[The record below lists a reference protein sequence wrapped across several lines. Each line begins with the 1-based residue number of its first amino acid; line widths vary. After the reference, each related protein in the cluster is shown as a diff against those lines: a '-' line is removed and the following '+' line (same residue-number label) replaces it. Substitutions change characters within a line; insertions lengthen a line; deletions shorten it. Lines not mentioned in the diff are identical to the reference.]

1 MSEENNNSASQ
12 SDWKKRELGALWRR
26 EGKTQ
31 NYLSGVLKFGEFG
44 TEKEVRIVVFTNKG
58 KAKNEKAP
66 DFIVYEEKPREEYVK
81 NSDASVTATPAVEV
95 APVAPVA
102 SVETA
107 TDSDLPTI
115 LQ

>member
-81 NSDASVTATPAVEV
+81 NSDASVAATPAVET
-95 APVAPVA
+95 APVVA
-102 SVETA
+102 AEPA

>member
-1 MSEENNNSASQ
+1 MSDNNNTNTVTSQQ

-31 NYLSGVLKFGEFG
+31 KYLSGILKFGEFG
-44 TEKEVRIVVFTNKG
+44 TEKEVRVVVFTNKG

-66 DFIVYEEKPREEYVK
+66 DFIVYEE
-81 NSDASVTATPAVEV
+81 SVPQKQDDILG
-95 APVAPVA
+95 
-102 SVETA
+102 S
-107 TDSDLPTI
+107 TDSVAAEEPSPKVLDGELPEV

>member
-1 MSEENNNSASQ
+1 MTDNNDNVTSQQ

-31 NYLSGVLKFGEFG
+31 KYLSGILKFGEFG
-44 TEKEVRIVVFTNKG
+44 TEQEVRVVVFTNKG

-66 DFIVYEEKPREEYVK
+66 DFIVYQESKAEQQ
-81 NSDASVTATPAVEV
+81 SDDILDTPSASAE
-95 APVAPVA
+95 APVEAH
-102 SVETA
+102 
-107 TDSDLPTI
+107 DSELPEV

>member
-1 MSEENNNSASQ
+1 MTEENNNSASQ

-81 NSDASVTATPAVEV
+81 DSASNSTVDNTTETVAVK
-95 APVAPVA
+95 PT
-102 SVETA
+102 SVETV
-107 TDSDLPTI
+107 DSDLPTI

>member
-1 MSEENNNSASQ
+1 MTEENNNSASQ

-81 NSDASVTATPAVEV
+81 DSASSSAVDNATE
-95 APVAPVA
+95 PVAVKPA
-102 SVETA
+102 SVETV
-107 TDSDLPTI
+107 DSDLPTI